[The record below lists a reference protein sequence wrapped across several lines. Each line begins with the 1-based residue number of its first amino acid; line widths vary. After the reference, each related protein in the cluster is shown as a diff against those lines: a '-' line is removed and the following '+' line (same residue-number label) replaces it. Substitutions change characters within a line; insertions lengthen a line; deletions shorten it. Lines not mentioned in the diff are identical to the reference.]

1 MATTTKKAD
10 EKAVK
15 PKTAAA
21 AKKPASQ
28 GKPVAKPAAKAKA
41 VAKPAAAPKAKPSAA
56 PKAKPVKTTKAAQPV
71 VATGAVRAVAADQR
85 RYYVEVAAYYIAER
99 RGFVGGNPLEDWAA
113 AEAEVE
119 RLLTEGVLNA

>member
-1 MATTTKKAD
+1 MAATTKKAD
-10 EKAVK
+10 EKPVK

-28 GKPVAKPAAKAKA
+28 AKPAAKAKA
-41 VAKPAAAPKAKPSAA
+41 VAKPAATPKAKPAAA
-56 PKAKPVKTTKAAQPV
+56 PKAKPVKTTTAAQPV
-71 VATGAVRAVAADQR
+71 AATGAVRAVAADQR

>member
-1 MATTTKKAD
+1 M
-10 EKAVK
+10 
-15 PKTAAA
+15 
-21 AKKPASQ
+21 
-28 GKPVAKPAAKAKA
+28 AKPAAKAKA
-41 VAKPAAAPKAKPSAA
+41 VAKPAAAPKSKPAAA
-56 PKAKPVKTTKAAQPV
+56 PRAKPVKTTTAAQPV
-71 VATGAVRAVAADQR
+71 AATGAVRAVATDQR

>member
-1 MATTTKKAD
+1 MAATTKKAD
-10 EKAVK
+10 EKPLK
-15 PKTAAA
+15 LKTAAA

-28 GKPVAKPAAKAKA
+28 AKPAAKPAAKAVAKPA
-41 VAKPAAAPKAKPSAA
+41 ATPKAKPAAAPKAKPV
-56 PKAKPVKTTKAAQPV
+56 KATTAAQPV
-71 VATGAVRAVAADQR
+71 AATGAVRAVAADQR